1 MFLNQGFKLGTDINH
16 SQTNQWID
24 SKSGSQSVLIQ
35 DLLHVYSQ
43 ILFVQYFIANI
54 KKKNMQLSIMNE
66 IKPG

>member
-1 MFLNQGFKLGTDINH
+1 MFLNQGFKLSTHMNH

-24 SKSGSQSVLIQ
+24 SKSGSQSVLIE

-43 ILFVQYFIANI
+43 ILFAQYFIANI
-54 KKKNMQLSIMNE
+54 KRQMQLSIMNE